1 MAKYIEYYD
10 KLSSLAYV
18 ISCDIKKYN
27 EKLITS
33 YDSLDKKPT
42 DEVIN
47 EANDLIA
54 RIEALSVMLNKV
66 NSLSEFALNLH
77 IAERSWKM
85 DINKIIDK
93 ISNSLSDDINMLQD
107 MMIYISKQ
115 NTNLHSK
122 LTDENER
129 SPLVCELDNRANSQ
143 IETLK
148 CIKQTLMATVTTI
161 KSLKRS

>member
-1 MAKYIEYYD
+1 MATYIEYYD

-18 ISCDIKKYN
+18 ISCDIKKNN

-66 NSLSEFALNLH
+66 NSLSEFALNLY
-77 IAERSWKM
+77 IAERS
-85 DINKIIDK
+85 
-93 ISNSLSDDINMLQD
+93 
-107 MMIYISKQ
+107 
-115 NTNLHSK
+115 
-122 LTDENER
+122 
-129 SPLVCELDNRANSQ
+129 
-143 IETLK
+143 
-148 CIKQTLMATVTTI
+148 
-161 KSLKRS
+161 

>member
-1 MAKYIEYYD
+1 MATYIEYYD

-18 ISCDIKKYN
+18 ISCDIKKNN

-47 EANDLIA
+47 EANELIA

-85 DINKIIDK
+85 DINRIIDT

-122 LTDENER
+122 LASENER
-129 SPLVCELDNRANSQ
+129 SMLIDSLDKRANNQ

-148 CIKQTLMATVTTI
+148 DIKQTLMSTITTI